1 MRSFKVSSVIVF
13 SILLVFFAGTVV
25 SADTRAPISY
35 ASAVKIAAPSVLN
48 VKTIRKTQLYRH
60 TPNQHRSVMPRSH
73 QMVVPGYRTRS
84 TLGSGVII
92 EKKGYVLTN
101 YHVVRNAKKILIA
114 LADGRKTEAKL
125 IGSDPET
132 DLAVLQ
138 ILLSDLHPAKL
149 GNSDA
154 LHVGDVVL
162 AIGNPFGL
170 GQTVTQGIISA
181 IGRSTVGINQLENY
195 IQTDAAINPGNSGGA
210 LIDTEGRVIG
220 INTGIY
226 SKSGGYQG
234 VGFAI
239 PINVALNVMQQII
252 KTGYVKRGWLG
263 VRIRTLSIEIAKR
276 MKLKRSTGVVIIG
289 LAPKS
294 PAAKAG
300 VKVGDV
306 ITYINTQRVSSAR
319 GFLNYIAQRKPGS
332 SVTLTLWRKQREQ
345 KISVSIGKRPPPPV
359 LDDRGRPPSRPDYV
373 PDQRSRPQERWY

>member
-1 MRSFKVSSVIVF
+1 MRSFKVFGVIVF
-13 SILLVFFAGTVV
+13 SIVLVFFAGTVV
-25 SADTRAPISY
+25 LADTRAPASY
-35 ASAVKIAAPSVLN
+35 SSAVKIAAPSVLN
-48 VKTIRKTQLYRH
+48 VKTIRGTKQYRDI
-60 TPNQHRSVMPRSH
+60 PNQYRSLMPHGKRIIAPRS
-73 QMVVPGYRTRS
+73 RTRS

-92 EKKGYVLTN
+92 GKKGYVLTN
-101 YHVVRNAKKILIA
+101 YHVVQNAKKILIA

-125 IGSDPET
+125 VGRDTET
-132 DLAVLQ
+132 DLAVLH
-138 ILLSDLHPAKL
+138 IPLSDLHPAKL
-149 GNSDA
+149 GNSDV

-210 LIDTEGRVIG
+210 LINTEGQVIG

-252 KTGYVKRGWLG
+252 KTGHVERGWLG
-263 VRIRTLSIEIAKR
+263 VKIRTLSDEIAR
-276 MKLKRSTGVVIIG
+276 RLKLKRSIGVVIIG
-289 LAPKS
+289 TVPKS
-294 PAAKAG
+294 PAGKAG
-300 VKVGDV
+300 IKVGDV
-306 ITYINTQRVSSAR
+306 ITYINTQRIDSAR

-332 SVTLTLWRKQREQ
+332 SVMLTLWRKQQEK
-345 KISVSIGKRPPPPV
+345 KISITIGKRPPPPI
-359 LDDRGRPPSRPDYV
+359 LDDRARMPYQPDYV
-373 PDQRSRPQERWY
+373 PDQRSRQQERWY